1 MFRHRRISTFVALVL
16 AIGLFT
22 AASAQ
27 GDTSSNL
34 ILDKFDE
41 KNETSLIDHAPNEDI
56 VGGGWS
62 VELGQWEVYKGK
74 AKELSTAPR
83 PVSSDYRATIDS
95 GESDVSVE
103 LKTKIYQDG
112 DQFWGV
118 VARHSGQLDWIM
130 AFHDG
135 VGDLVLGKMV
145 TGETASGAVGI
156 TDFQELG
163 RYAIDW
169 KPGSKAKTH
178 TIRLVTV
185 DTAITVYADG
195 EAVISAVDHG
205 NMSSG
210 IVGMFSRGQGK
221 NQYQEFKAQ
230 LPNSGGGHS
239 AAAAS
244 ETTPEPEPE
253 EEDDDDDDDDE
264 DEKDGKK
271 GKGKK
276 GKKGKK

>member
-1 MFRHRRISTFVALVL
+1 MIRHQRKRISTLLALVL

-27 GDTSSNL
+27 GDTSSNI

-41 KNETSLIDHAPNEDI
+41 KNETSLIDHEPNQDI

-62 VELGQWEVYKGK
+62 VELGEWEVYKGK
-74 AKELSTAPR
+74 AKELSTAPWS
-83 PVSSDYRATIDS
+83 VSSDYRATIDS
-95 GESDVSVE
+95 GESNVSVQ
-103 LKTKIYQDG
+103 LKTKIFQDG

-118 VARHSGQLDWIM
+118 IARHTGPTDWIM

-145 TGETASGAVGI
+145 TGETASGAAGP
-156 TDFQELG
+156 TGFQELG

-178 TIRLVTV
+178 TIRLVAA

-195 EAVISAVDHG
+195 EPVISALDHG
-205 NMSSG
+205 DISSE

-221 NQYQEFKAQ
+221 NQYQEFKVQ
-230 LPNSGGGHS
+230 LPTSGSGHS
-239 AAAAS
+239 AAPQ
-244 ETTPEPEPE
+244 TTPEPEDDE
-253 EEDDDDDDDDE
+253 DEDDHEDDDEDDDDDD
-264 DEKDGKK
+264 KK

-276 GKKGKK
+276 KKGKK